1 VARGIFLDNQPVH
14 KKTTR
19 GEQMKH
25 LRTICLLA
33 FACFATFGFAQTA
46 APAATPAAKKAAP
59 PTVASSID
67 LQIGI
72 IESEFVGAAEAMPE
86 DKFNFTP
93 TALNIPGSE
102 YKGVKTF
109 AEEVRHV
116 ASVNYLLWGAIT
128 GDKSPVAADGDN
140 GPSSLK
146 TKAEIVKYLKDS
158 FALGHKAAKSLTAE
172 NMLDELPSPFGQG
185 KVNKLFCA
193 TFAVAHGFDH
203 YGQMVEYLRMN
214 GIIPPASRG
223 GN

>member
-1 VARGIFLDNQPVH
+1 MR
-14 KKTTR
+14 
-19 GEQMKH
+19 H
-25 LRTICLLA
+25 LKTICLLVLGCVA
-33 FACFATFGFAQTA
+33 MSGFAQTA
-46 APAATPAAKKAAP
+46 APAAKKAAP
-59 PTVASSID
+59 PPTIAAAVE
-67 LQIGI
+67 QQVGI
-72 IESEFVGAAEAMPE
+72 AEREFVGAAEAMPE

-93 TALNIPGSE
+93 AALNIPNSE

-116 ASVNYLLWGAIT
+116 AATNYQLWGAVT
-128 GDKSPVAADGDN
+128 GDKSPIESTEDN

-146 TKAEIVKYLKDS
+146 TKAEIIKYLKDS

-172 NMLDELPSPFGQG
+172 NVVAEVPNPFGQG
-185 KVNKLFCA
+185 KSTKLFCA
-193 TFAVAHGFDH
+193 TFALAHSFDH